1 MPIEPSEEEEKYFRV
16 VDAEARRN
24 LRQSLEDNARALE
37 EAARIADAVDTDDTA
52 IAEQI
57 RKLGFTGESARVFD
71 LLPLVHVAWADG
83 SVQAAER
90 KEIMRVV
97 EKRGLGPDSEGAK
110 VLAALLDEAP
120 PETFMRKSR
129 EILRVLLARSEGRA
143 DDIVELCMKV
153 AAASGGFLGLG
164 ERIDDDERTLIAEIS
179 LSLGQDA
186 GDAVLEDLD

>member
-37 EAARIADAVDTDDTA
+37 EAARIASAVDTDDTA

-83 SVQAAER
+83 SVQSAER
-90 KEIMRVV
+90 KEIMRIVA
-97 EKRGLGPDSEGAK
+97 KRGIGPDSEGAK

-120 PETFMRKSR
+120 PEAFMRKSR
-129 EILRVLLARSEGRA
+129 EILRVLLSRSEGRA
-143 DDIVELCMKV
+143 DDVVELCMKV

-164 ERIDDDERTLIAEIS
+164 ERIDEEEKKLIAEIS
-179 LSLGQDA
+179 LHLGQDA